1 MYFKYTNERLIPSK
15 GGTIEIM
22 TFDKADEVVQEL
34 FESLLSKYKIGL
46 ETRMKGSN
54 FIFNCV
60 NLLHYKCHEIILK
73 HGGLYVHS
81 PD

>member
-1 MYFKYTNERLIPSK
+1 MFFKYTNERLIPSK
-15 GGTIEIM
+15 GDTIEIM

-34 FESLLSKYKIGL
+34 FESLLSRYKIGL
-46 ETRMKGSN
+46 EARMKGSN

-60 NLLHYKCHEIILK
+60 NLLHYKCHKIILK
-73 HGGLYVHS
+73 RGGLYVHS